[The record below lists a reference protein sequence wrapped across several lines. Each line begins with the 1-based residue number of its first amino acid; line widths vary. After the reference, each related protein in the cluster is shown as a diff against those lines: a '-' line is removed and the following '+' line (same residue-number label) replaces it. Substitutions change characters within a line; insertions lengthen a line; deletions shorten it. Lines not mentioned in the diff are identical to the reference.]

1 MSDSSPSGSPN
12 GSPKRK
18 LRYAMLGGGPGAF
31 IGAVHRMAARL
42 DGEIELIAGAFSS
55 RPEAS
60 AAMGRELYL
69 DPDRVYG
76 SWEKLLDAE
85 AGRNATD
92 RLDFVAIVTPN
103 GLHHPMARRALEHG
117 FDVVCDKPMTTSLA
131 DAEDLCR
138 LVADTGRMF
147 VLTHNYTG
155 YPMVRQARAMVR
167 GGDLGRVRKI
177 VVEYPQGW
185 LSTLL
190 EASGNKQAVW
200 RTDPA
205 MAGPSSALGDIGTHC
220 ENLVHFVTGLE
231 MTELFADLGSVVIGR
246 DMEDDASLLIH
257 YEGGARGILYASQI
271 SVGEENN
278 LTLRVYGERAA
289 LTWRQE
295 HPNHLYR
302 QTGDGPAQIL
312 TRASPYLSPE
322 ATDASRIPPGHPEGF
337 IEGFANIYRE
347 AATAFRTREQGLLP
361 TVQDGARGV
370 HFIETALRSSRERSW
385 MDARYTPPGG

>member
-1 MSDSSPSGSPN
+1 
-12 GSPKRK
+12 
-18 LRYAMLGGGPGAF
+18 MLGGGPGAF

-42 DGEIELIAGAFSS
+42 DGEIELVAGAFSS

-60 AAMGRELYL
+60 AAAGRALYL
-69 DPDRVYG
+69 EPERVYG
-76 SWEKLLDAE
+76 TWEALLDAE
-85 AGRNATD
+85 AE
-92 RLDFVAIVTPN
+92 RLDFISIVTPN
-103 GLHHPMARRALEHG
+103 ALHYPMARRALERG
-117 FDVVCDKPMTTSLA
+117 FDVVCDKPMTTSLP

-167 GGDLGRVRKI
+167 SGDLGRVRKI

-190 EASGNKQAVW
+190 EATDNKQAVW

-278 LTLRVYGERAA
+278 LTLRIYGERAA

-295 HPNHLYR
+295 HPNQLHRL
-302 QTGDGPAQIL
+302 TGDGPAQTL
-312 TRASPYLSPE
+312 TRASPYLAPE
-322 ATDASRIPPGHPEGF
+322 AADASRIPPGHPEGF

-361 TVQDGARGV
+361 TVQDGARGM
-370 HFIETALRSSRERSW
+370 HFIETALRSSRDRQW
-385 MDARYTPPGG
+385 VDARYTPPGTI

>member
-1 MSDSSPSGSPN
+1 MSE
-12 GSPKRK
+12 RR

-42 DGEIELIAGAFSS
+42 DGEIELVAGAFSS
-55 RPEAS
+55 RPDAS

-85 AGRNATD
+85 AGRKADD

-103 GLHHPMARRALEHG
+103 GLHHPMARRALELG

-138 LVADTGRMF
+138 LVTESGRMF

-231 MTELFADLGSVVIGR
+231 MRELFADLGSVVIGR
-246 DMEDDASLLIH
+246 EMEDDASLLIH

-271 SVGEENN
+271 AVGEENN
-278 LTLRVYGERAA
+278 LTLRIYGERAA

-322 ATDASRIPPGHPEGF
+322 AADASRIPPGHPEGF

-347 AATAFRTREQGLLP
+347 AATAFRTRQQGLLP

-370 HFIETALRSSRERSW
+370 HFIETALRSSRERAW
-385 MDARYTPPGG
+385 MDARYTPPGT

>member
-1 MSDSSPSGSPN
+1 MSE
-12 GSPKRK
+12 RR

-42 DGEIELIAGAFSS
+42 DGEIELVAGAFSS
-55 RPEAS
+55 RPDAS

-85 AGRNATD
+85 AGRKADD

-103 GLHHPMARRALEHG
+103 GLHHPMARRALELG

-138 LVADTGRMF
+138 LVTESGRMF

-231 MTELFADLGSVVIGR
+231 MRELFADLGSVVIGR
-246 DMEDDASLLIH
+246 EMEDDASLLIH

-271 SVGEENN
+271 AVGEENN
-278 LTLRVYGERAA
+278 LTLRIYGERAA
-289 LTWRQE
+289 LTWRLE

-322 ATDASRIPPGHPEGF
+322 AADASRIPPGHPEGF

-347 AATAFRTREQGLLP
+347 AATAFRTRQQGLLP

-370 HFIETALRSSRERSW
+370 HFIETALRSSRERAW
-385 MDARYTPPGG
+385 MDARYTPPGT

>member
-1 MSDSSPSGSPN
+1 
-12 GSPKRK
+12 
-18 LRYAMLGGGPGAF
+18 MLGGGPGAF
-31 IGAVHRMAARL
+31 IGAVHRMAARM
-42 DGEIELIAGAFSS
+42 DGEIELVAGAFSS

-69 DPDRVYG
+69 DPDRVYD
-76 SWEKLLDAE
+76 SWEQLLDAE
-85 AGRNATD
+85 AERAENAASNPSAAP
-92 RLDFVAIVTPN
+92 LDFVAIVTPN
-103 GLHHPMARRALEHG
+103 GLHYPMARRALERG
-117 FDVVCDKPMTTSLA
+117 FDVICDKPMTTSLA

-138 LVADTGRMF
+138 LVTDTGRMF

-167 GGDLGRVRKI
+167 AGELGRVRKI

-231 MTELFADLGSVVIGR
+231 MAELFADLGSVVIGR

-257 YEGGARGILYASQI
+257 YDGGARGILYASQI

-295 HPNHLYR
+295 HPNQLHLL
-302 QTGDGPAQIL
+302 TSNGPAQVL
-312 TRASPYLSPE
+312 TRASSYLSPE
-322 ATDASRIPPGHPEGF
+322 ASDASRLPPGHPEGF
-337 IEGFANIYRE
+337 IEGFANLYRD

-361 TVQDGARGV
+361 TVQDGARGM
-370 HFIETALRSSRERSW
+370 HFIETALRSSRERQW